1 MTADVT
7 AQASTWMKDLFAPW
21 VQALNLEVT
30 SAKDGVAELTLPFS
44 EQVCRT
50 GGTVCGQALMAA
62 ADTAMVFAVCSQVGE
77 FVPMTTVS
85 LNTQFMRAVSNSDVV
100 ITARVVKPG
109 RTLMFGSIDLADS
122 NGKLVAQ
129 VTTSYMLL

>member
-1 MTADVT
+1 MTSDVT
-7 AQASTWMKDLFAPW
+7 DQAAAWMHELFAPW

-30 SAKDGVAELTLPFS
+30 SARDGVAELTMPFS
-44 EQVCRT
+44 SQVCRQ

-62 ADTAMVFAVCSQVGE
+62 ADTAMVFAICSQLGE

-85 LNTQFMRAVSNSDVV
+85 LNTQFMRAVANSDVR

-109 RTLMFGSIDLADS
+109 RTLMFGHIDLADS